1 MAERQKLLMMALG
14 VRFKCILLIS
24 LAPGAKTKEVFN
36 SKTING
42 VSFCSFAVRVYSVP
56 LAAAQIAKF
65 PAIFLSQ
72 TRKVARMLKLFSPH
86 WDERDKHRTQDTG
99 DVFEIKHHITDE
111 VQLGRRHQMDT
122 HSAGRRR
129 REGCLMRSI
138 TGGGWEPSQCLTSTL
153 GPALQMLS
161 SSVLIHIS
169 SFLSQLHTEEQRMQ
183 VNFHATRHLLCGDWP
198 FAAAVSPL

>member
-1 MAERQKLLMMALG
+1 MMALG

-24 LAPGAKTKEVFN
+24 LAPGAKTKAVFN
-36 SKTING
+36 SKTISG
-42 VSFCSFAVRVYSVP
+42 VSFCSFAVQGLLCAVSRSPNCYIPSNIP
-56 LAAAQIAKF
+56 
-65 PAIFLSQ
+65 Q

-86 WDERDKHRTQDTG
+86 WDERHKRRTQDTG
-99 DVFEIKHHITDE
+99 DVFEIKHHIKDE

-138 TGGGWEPSQCLTSTL
+138 TGGGGEPSVFNFNS
-153 GPALQMLS
+153 ALQMLS
-161 SSVLIHIS
+161 SSVLINIS
-169 SFLSQLHTEEQRMQ
+169 SFLSKLHAEEQRMQ
-183 VNFHATRHLLCGDWP
+183 VNFHPTRHLLCGDWP